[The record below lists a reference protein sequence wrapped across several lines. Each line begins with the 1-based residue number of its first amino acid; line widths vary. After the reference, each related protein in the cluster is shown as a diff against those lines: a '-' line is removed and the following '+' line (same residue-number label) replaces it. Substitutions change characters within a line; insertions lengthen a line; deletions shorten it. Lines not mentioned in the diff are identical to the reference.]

1 MGCGE
6 QLLGPHTCLNSQKT
20 GKMMFWAC
28 RAGGVQGEQ
37 GFWSMRSGEG
47 AGQGPGCWDKQD
59 EHARGGCQGVGGTRR
74 ARYACSLGPSMWE
87 VVHFG
92 LHMGE
97 TDMLWRR

>member
-1 MGCGE
+1 
-6 QLLGPHTCLNSQKT
+6 
-20 GKMMFWAC
+20 MFWAC

-59 EHARGGCQGVGGTRR
+59 ENARGGCQGVGGTRR

-97 TDMLWRR
+97 TDMLWHR